1 MRLRKDTTGPDPGLP
16 ADPAPAPPAAPERLP
31 LTTLG
36 IAFGL
41 AGLAEVWSKAAPG
54 LHLPRVVTEV
64 FWALTAVVW
73 VVLLVAHAVRGMRSG
88 VRLTAQ
94 LRHPSQGPLSA
105 LAPVVGML
113 VAADLFAWV
122 PLAGRILYFASVAAA
137 ATLAVWTFAWWFEG
151 RLTLSDVHSGYM
163 LPTVAPGLIG
173 GDVGHLMGYPG
184 LAWALFGIGTFFG
197 AALTPFVIGRLL
209 AGTPLPD
216 ALLPTVTILL
226 APPAVCGVVWF
237 TLNGHTADPAAYV
250 IMGVTAVFALLQVA
264 MLPRYRRLRF
274 SLGFWSFTFPIAGAV
289 ALTMQWLQILEPA
302 GWRLVTGVLAGAFTA
317 FVAVIVGFTVPLLP
331 RL

>member
-1 MRLRKDTTGPDPGLP
+1 MSANPGHP
-16 ADPAPAPPAAPERLP
+16 EDAAPTAPERLP

-41 AGLAEVWSKAAPG
+41 AGVAEVWAKAAPG
-54 LHLPRVVTEV
+54 LGLPRAVPEV
-64 FWALTAVVW
+64 FWAIAALTW
-73 VVLLVAHAVRGMRSG
+73 VVLLVAHTVRGVRSG
-88 VRLTAQ
+88 VRLTTQ

-105 LAPVVGML
+105 LAPVVGLL
-113 VAADLFAWV
+113 VSAELFTWV

-137 ATLAVWTFAWWFEG
+137 AALAVWTFAWWFEG
-151 RLTLSDVHSGYM
+151 RLTLSDVHTGYM

-173 GDVGHLMGYPG
+173 GDVGHTMGYPG

-197 AALTPFVIGRLL
+197 VALTPLVIGRLL

-216 ALLPTVTILL
+216 HLLPTITILL
-226 APPAVCGVVWF
+226 APPAVCGLVWF
-237 TLNGHTADPAAYV
+237 TLNGHTPDPAAYV
-250 IMGVTAVFALLQVA
+250 IAGVTAVFALLQVA
-264 MLPRYRRLRF
+264 MLPRFRKLRF

-289 ALTMQWLQILEPA
+289 ALAVEWLEILEPA
-302 GWRLVTGVLAGAFTA
+302 GWRLAIGALAAVFTV
-317 FVAVIVGFTVPLLP
+317 FIAVIASFTVRLLP